1 MNYSGSGL
9 WLNGIHIDNYYPV
22 SGAFP
27 VYTAVVKFNGANNTL
42 NLIGN
47 NSINN
52 ASPRGVGGV
61 AGGATVSI
69 GEELTIR
76 EGTVGGSLD
85 ICSMQPAI
93 GQDNTEFPKGN
104 LIINSGNISAKST
117 FFTSAAIGGEMKN
130 ITINGGTVLA
140 DSVTY
145 TSGISE
151 GAAIGSSGEHH
162 VGVIT
167 INTHASIQ
175 TQAGNGQ
182 QIGAGG
188 LGGTCDGVV
197 YKNSFFHDII
207 DYTRPGLSSY
217 QIGEPLT
224 IQSGAKANQQIKCYI
239 NSMHTNA
246 MGIDIAGVIPKE
258 LAIKSI
264 ALIDTAI
271 EYALNEAT
279 NVGAYISRLD
289 YTENAI
295 VLLQENV
302 MASESTISDAD
313 MAKEMMS
320 FIKNN
325 ILSQS
330 SQAML
335 AQANQNSGMVLSL
348 LQ

>member
-1 MNYSGSGL
+1 
-9 WLNGIHIDNYYPV
+9 
-22 SGAFP
+22 
-27 VYTAVVKFNGANNTL
+27 
-42 NLIGN
+42 
-47 NSINN
+47 
-52 ASPRGVGGV
+52 
-61 AGGATVSI
+61 
-69 GEELTIR
+69 
-76 EGTVGGSLD
+76 
-85 ICSMQPAI
+85 
-93 GQDNTEFPKGN
+93 
-104 LIINSGNISAKST
+104 
-117 FFTSAAIGGEMKN
+117 
-130 ITINGGTVLA
+130 
-140 DSVTY
+140 
-145 TSGISE
+145 
-151 GAAIGSSGEHH
+151 
-162 VGVIT
+162 
-167 INTHASIQ
+167 
-175 TQAGNGQ
+175 
-182 QIGAGG
+182 
-188 LGGTCDGVV
+188 
-197 YKNSFFHDII
+197 
-207 DYTRPGLSSY
+207 
-217 QIGEPLT
+217 
-224 IQSGAKANQQIKCYI
+224 
-239 NSMHTNA
+239 